1 MVLKTIVKLYFE
13 ILPRVLLSV
22 INHGILH
29 HCRMTLWKIT
39 KGKIPRVKYLNMITD
54 NIIP

>member
-1 MVLKTIVKLYFE
+1 MVLNTIVKLYFE